1 MSKVHI
7 IHENMDWTRHLIKR
21 LDELDVPYE
30 EWDLSKGVIDLTEE
44 PPEGIFYNRMSASS
58 HTRGNRYAP
67 ELTQNVL
74 EWLEQKE
81 APVYNGTRALELEL
95 SKVKQYLALNKVG
108 VQTPKTFAATGKE
121 QIIEAAEK
129 LNQFPFI
136 IKHNRAGKGLGVQL
150 LYTIDELREYVDGPE
165 FEESI
170 DGISLIQQY
179 VRPADEHIIRS
190 EFIGG
195 KFFYAVKVDSSD
207 GFELCPADNCQINF
221 EDAFC
226 PVGEEAETPSKFEI
240 QEGLLSEDQIARYE
254 QFLKENNIDVAAL
267 EFIIDEK
274 GDVYTY
280 DVNTNTNYNPDAEA
294 VAGKFAMLELAKFLK
309 EELEQHKGA
318 LTK

>member
-1 MSKVHI
+1 MSKVYI

-21 LDELDVPYE
+21 LDEVNVPYE
-30 EWDLSKGVIDLTEE
+30 EWDLSKGMIDLSEA

-58 HTRGNRYAP
+58 HTRGHRYAP
-67 ELTQNVL
+67 ELTANVL
-74 EWLEQKE
+74 EWLEQYD

-108 VQTPKTFAATGKE
+108 VKTPKTFAASGKE
-121 QIIEAAEK
+121 EIVEAAKK

-150 LYTIDELREYVDGPE
+150 LYTIDELKEYVEGPE

-170 DGISLIQQY
+170 DGITLVQQY
-179 VRPADEHIIRS
+179 VQPRDGHIVRS
-190 EFIGG
+190 EFING

-221 EDAFC
+221 DDAFC
-226 PVGEEAETPSKFEI
+226 PVGEQAETPSKFEI
-240 QEGLLSEDQIARYE
+240 QEGLVTEDQITRYE
-254 QFLKENNIDVAAL
+254 QFLKENQIAVAAL
-267 EFIIDEK
+267 EFIVDSEGEI
-274 GDVYTY
+274 YTY

-294 VAGKFAMLELAKFLK
+294 VADKYAMLELANFLK
-309 EELEQHKGA
+309 EELAKTQA
-318 LTK
+318 VTTK

>member
-1 MSKVHI
+1 MSKVYI

-21 LDELDVPYE
+21 LDELEVPYE
-30 EWDLSKGVIDLTEE
+30 EWDLSTGSIDLTEK

-58 HTRGNRYAP
+58 HTRGHRYAP
-67 ELTQNVL
+67 ELTANVL
-74 EWLEQKE
+74 EWLEQYN
-81 APVYNGTRALELEL
+81 APVYNGTRALDLEL

-108 VQTPKTFAATGKE
+108 IKTPTTYAASGKE
-121 QIIEAAEK
+121 EIVKAAEK

-150 LYTIDELREYVDGPE
+150 LYTIDELKEYVEGPE

-170 DGISLIQQY
+170 DGITLVQQY
-179 VRPADEHIIRS
+179 VQPRDGHIVRS
-190 EFIGG
+190 EFING

-221 EDAFC
+221 DDAFC

-240 QEGLLSEDQIARYE
+240 QDGLVTEDQIIRYE
-254 QFLKENNIDVAAL
+254 QFLKDNNIAVAAL
-267 EFIIDEK
+267 EFIVDSEGEI
-274 GDVYTY
+274 YTY

-294 VAGKFAMLELAKFLK
+294 AADKYAMLELAHFLK
-309 EELEQHKGA
+309 EELVKAQAVTEK
-318 LTK
+318 